1 MTVLA
6 RLRDWVT
13 TTGCVTALVPDETG
27 SGARPALVAVT
38 QDGSPAA
45 ESLAAGGSVLNDLAT
60 ISGADLEVVTAAT
73 AGLTAE
79 DVLALIAQGQA
90 QADAHADAA
99 TPLLLVGMPGADAD
113 AAAAAAAV
121 IGTRC
126 NVEPVNLLRAHDPD
140 WQRRV
145 ILVRDLMFT
154 TRRLRRGPATASSS
168 REILR
173 MIGTAELAVVVGLLS
188 QAAERRTPVILD
200 GPATLA
206 AALLAEAL
214 RPGSA
219 DWWLAPHTPD
229 EPSAPAAL
237 RRLSLSPIHDADLGL
252 PGTGCGAG
260 LAVLPMVRTAAVVAD
275 RDRTAE

>member
-126 NVEPVNLLRAHDPD
+126 NVEPVNLLRADDPD

-154 TRRLRRGPATASSS
+154 TRTSSPWP
-168 REILR
+168 RD
-173 MIGTAELAVVVGLLS
+173 GVV
-188 QAAERRTPVILD
+188 QP
-200 GPATLA
+200 
-206 AALLAEAL
+206 
-214 RPGSA
+214 
-219 DWWLAPHTPD
+219 
-229 EPSAPAAL
+229 
-237 RRLSLSPIHDADLGL
+237 
-252 PGTGCGAG
+252 
-260 LAVLPMVRTAAVVAD
+260 
-275 RDRTAE
+275 